1 MKLTHPH
8 PRPKRTPCRQASA
21 LSAYDPALPIDGS
34 LIIASELRDQFQG
47 LAAMIAAVPAGPPG
61 PQGPVGPTG
70 AQGPQGPTGSS
81 GDSGPAGPP
90 GPEGPAGPQGNP
102 GEVTLSDMITSI
114 DQALQSTSANSNTIS
129 PLGIAISDPPTQGE
143 VQAILS
149 TLNDLIYAL
158 RRN

>member
-8 PRPKRTPCRQASA
+8 PSPKHAPRCQTRAA
-21 LSAYDPALPIDGS
+21 VTAYNPALPVNGS

-47 LAAMIAAVPAGPPG
+47 LAAMIEAV
-61 PQGPVGPTG
+61 
-70 AQGPQGPTGSS
+70 
-81 GDSGPAGPP
+81 PAGPP

-114 DQALQSTSANSNTIS
+114 DQALQSTSANSNIVS

-143 VQAILS
+143 VQNILS